1 MRERPVLS
9 GTGLGVGS
17 GGTTYK
23 GPGVGHMLGRQQRP
37 LAGTL
42 WKGGGAIIDA
52 DQGARAGPGGR
63 GMGGE
68 VREQWLKLCAQGGK
82 MEQEVRALW
91 RELRGDLR
99 GELEITVWDLW
110 LQLCGQGGR

>member
-1 MRERPVLS
+1 MQVREPE
-9 GTGLGVGS
+9 G
-17 GGTTYK
+17 
-23 GPGVGHMLGRQQRP
+23 
-37 LAGTL
+37 
-42 WKGGGAIIDA
+42 
-52 DQGARAGPGGR
+52 GPGGR

-68 VREQWLKLCAQGGK
+68 VREQWLKLCAQEEGR

-91 RELRGDLR
+91 RELHGDLR